1 MKEETVR
8 NISGRIMF
16 VGALCLGKLLDISWE
31 GIGWT
36 ALFLTIL
43 LLIEI
48 KFAQQKGDEKNE

>member
-1 MKEETVR
+1 MKESTAR
-8 NISGRIMF
+8 NMSGRIMF
-16 VGALCLGKLLDISWE
+16 VGALCVGKLLDISWE

-48 KFAQQKGDEKNE
+48 KFMKQKGDEQ